1 MSNINYFNRKVN
13 KMDYLKFEEECPNNT
28 TVFRCKYKLKNTLD
42 KSYKDILKGYIYLND
57 EFKNRGEII
66 PAGDWLLDN
75 LYLIEKEYKNIKNDV
90 REMYYRNIPNIKSGY
105 MKCYPRIYYV
115 AKKIVKQNNGKLTKE
130 NIEKYIEDFQK
141 HTVLTSSELW
151 ALPTML
157 KIACINSTSK
167 IVKEMVYAQKEKNRA
182 KKLVETLLQ
191 NENNENAINDAIR
204 RDEDFSLYFVEAL
217 IKGIR
222 NNSIENQT
230 IYNWINEKLDMED
243 KNIKDI
249 ILVEHK
255 NQAFFKMILG
265 NNITS
270 IREVGII
277 NWNTSFE
284 KLSKLDYI
292 LNTDPA
298 NVYKNMDFKSK
309 DYYRNKIERIAKKTN
324 LGEGFIARKAIE
336 CAKENVEQRDKTYL
350 NHVGYY
356 IIDNGIGCLKEKLKH
371 KDIGISKID
380 SLNLDNKTNYY
391 TWFIRITT
399 IILSILIAYY
409 NLYKNYTPLWKFIV
423 GVLILIIPMSEI
435 VISILNWILNNYLEP
450 DFIPKI
456 EFKKDIPKEY
466 SIMVVIP
473 TLVNSK
479 KRVSELME
487 DLEVYYLANRSENI
501 YYGILADFKDS
512 DKKEEEGEDEINKF
526 ALEETKRLNKKYSK
540 NGKNIFYFFNRY
552 RQFNEK
558 QGVWLGW
565 ERKRGKLEEFNR
577 LIRGDKE
584 TSYNVISGDIKN
596 LYEVKYIITLDAD
609 TQLPMGMAKKLIGAM
624 AHVLNTPYIDYKNK
638 KVLRGY
644 GLMQPRIGVGV
655 LSGNK
660 TLFSKIFSGETGID
674 TYTCAVSDIYQDLF
688 GEGIFTGKGIYDVD
702 IFNYML
708 KDEIPEN
715 SVLSHDLLEGSY
727 VRTALV
733 TDLELIDGY
742 PAYYNASCKRL
753 HRWVRGDWQL
763 LPWIFKKNSLNKLSI
778 WKMKDNLRR
787 SLLTPSIVVLI
798 ILSLI
803 LFPKPEM
810 WLSIAIISFLTP
822 VLFNISEITNTSLK
836 DISIIAKL
844 ENWKMSLI
852 QFFLMFSFIPYK
864 SYVMID
870 AISRSLYRM
879 FISKKNLLEWQTAAD
894 VEAKSGK
901 SIKDYIKTMWIGSFI
916 AVLVSLIAFYKSTN
930 LGLLLFPSC
939 IIWFFSPC
947 IAYYISKDI
956 IEDTYELNKDEKMLL
971 RRFSRKI
978 WAYFEDFAEEESNW
992 LVPDNYQE
1000 EPQKGVAYRTSPTN
1014 IGMGLIACISALDL
1028 GYINLKQCIYKVENI
1043 IKNMNDLERYE
1054 GHFYNWYDTKSKK
1067 PLNPKYISTVD
1078 SGNLIGY
1085 LWLLENTFYEF
1096 LEEPFINI
1104 KDISKGIIDLLYLS
1118 MEEIGEEKQ
1127 NYIKS
1132 KKILDTFEGDVFSF
1146 IKILKELKLESYD
1159 CIKGKENLYWNTKLY
1174 KTLKIF
1180 EEDFNTIFPWSQ
1192 LIEESKL
1199 YETLDNNIIKE
1210 LSNLITKCSLQ
1221 NFEDAILKIGDYLKN
1236 SKEEYLD
1243 KLNISI
1249 QNSKNEIKNLKDKIV
1264 NIIKNLNSISD
1275 EMNFKMLFDEGRGL
1289 FAIGY
1294 DVEKHCLDN
1303 CYYDLLA
1310 SEARQASFI
1319 TIAKGD
1325 IPYTHWFNLGRSISA
1340 IGRKKGLVSW
1350 SGTMFEYLMPLLIM
1364 KSYPNTLL
1372 KETYDFVVE
1381 SQKKY
1386 GEKKN
1391 VPWGISESG
1400 FYAFDVNLNY
1410 QYKAFGVPGI
1420 GLKRGLET
1428 ELVISPYSTF
1438 MALNVDYKSAI
1449 DNLKRII
1456 DIGAEGRYGLYE
1468 AIDFTKNRNPKDSNF
1483 KIVKSFMVHHQGM
1496 SFMALNNI
1504 LNNFILQRRFHR
1516 DNRVKSVE
1524 LLLQEKIPKT
1534 VVYKREEHYNDNISI
1549 KERNVSM
1556 VRKFGIEKH
1565 RLPQCHFLSNG
1576 NYDLMI
1582 TNRGSGYSKRDNIFI
1597 NRWRED
1603 ITDDNLGM
1611 FVYIKDIKSGVY
1623 WSNFYQPCKKET
1635 KNYEVSFSVDK
1646 AKFERVDGEIKTTT
1660 EICVSNEEN
1669 GEIRKV
1675 TIDNNSGED
1684 KILEI
1689 TSYFEVV
1696 LNKYDADLVHPS
1708 FSNLFINTEFI
1719 EEPLCILANR
1729 RKRSVEDKELWIMQS
1744 LITDANISGNVQ
1756 YETSRANFIGRCRD
1770 LNRPEVIENDRI
1782 MSNTVGAVL
1791 DPIISMRVRVKIPAK
1806 QSCQLSYVI
1815 AICENR
1821 QQCIEIADKYQQRDN
1836 VERVFQLAWTYSQIE
1851 SRYLGIKSYM
1861 VNKFQELASNIIFP
1875 NESIKQREQYVKNIR
1890 KNQVDLWKYGI
1901 SGDIPIACIVIDKLE
1916 DIGCI
1921 KDIIKA
1927 HEYWNV
1933 KGLEVDLIIINLEE
1947 YSYEQ
1952 ELQISIKNIIFAS
1965 HLRYKEYT
1973 SGGVF
1978 LYNKSTML
1986 KEDIDFIISIS
1997 RLVIYCEDERVL
2009 NEPKKNK
2016 KLIHKNKKINE
2027 IKNLK
2032 YNEGDFQFETPELE
2046 YFNGFGGFKKASYEY
2061 IIILD
2066 NYKNTPAPWINVISN
2081 GKFGFHISENGVS
2094 YTWYKN
2100 SRENKLTP
2108 WSNDWVKD
2116 NQGEFIYLK
2125 DEETYD
2131 IWSISPKPKRNSGK
2145 YIIEHGFGY
2154 STYRN
2159 KSFGIVGEMT
2169 SFVPLEDNVKVILVN
2184 LKNNTDIKR
2193 EISVTY
2199 YAQLT
2204 LGVVSQHTSRYIST
2218 YKNDDYDYIYAKNP
2232 YNTYFG
2238 DLIAYCKVIGGEQIS
2253 YTGDRMEFIGVDGS
2267 LENPNGLK
2275 NDMLSNTLGSGM
2287 DPCIAINEK
2296 VILNPDEEKTVFI
2309 LLGQEDNIEKIDSVI
2324 EKYENEES
2332 VLNELKR
2339 VKSYWEDTLTQIQIE
2354 TPDKSMDI
2362 MVNKWLLYQVISCR
2376 FWARTGFYQSGG
2388 AYGFRDQLQDSISI
2402 SYVRPE
2408 LTREHIL
2415 YSASRQFLEGDVQHW
2430 WHPVVDSGIRTRFS
2444 DDLLWLPYVTIQ
2456 YIKNTGDYEI
2466 LNESINYLEDEP
2478 LKEGE
2483 DERYTISKVSQNK
2496 GSLYEHCI
2504 KAIDKSLKF
2513 GENNIPLM
2521 GSGDWND
2528 GMSTVG
2534 NKGKGESV
2542 WLGWFIYNILKEF
2555 TSICNKKQ
2563 DYEKEEY
2570 YNKMKRFIVDNIE
2583 KNAWDGKWYRRAY
2596 FDDGKVLGSA
2606 ENEECQIDSLAQS
2619 WAVISEGGNKS
2630 RAEKAMLS
2638 AEERLVKYDKA
2649 IVKLL
2654 TPAFNK
2660 SDLEPGYIKGYVP
2673 GVRENGGQYTHAAI
2687 WYILA
2692 LAKLGYGEKAW
2703 KIFNMI
2709 NPINHTL
2716 SNLNC
2721 NIYKVEPYVMTA
2733 DVYTVEPNVGRGGWS
2748 WYTGAAGWMYTTAL
2762 NGILGFNIHSD
2773 KGFSITPNIPSHWNE
2788 FKIVYKKNNCKYN
2801 IKVERQGKEE
2811 VYLNNELIKDKI
2823 IPLFN
2828 QGEYEVKIFIK

>member
-1 MSNINYFNRKVN
+1 
-13 KMDYLKFEEECPNNT
+13 MDYLIFEEECPNNT

-42 KSYKDILKGYIYLND
+42 KSYKDILEGYTYLNH
-57 EFKNRGEII
+57 EFKNKGKII

-75 LYLIEKEYKNIKNDV
+75 LYLIEREYKDIKNDI

-105 MKCYPRIYYV
+105 MKCYPRIYYI
-115 AKKIVKQNNGKLTKE
+115 AKKIVKQTNGKLTKKNVE
-130 NIEKYIEDFQK
+130 NYIEDFQK

-151 ALPTML
+151 SLPTML
-157 KIACINSTSK
+157 KIACINNTSK
-167 IVKEMVYAQKEKNRA
+167 IVKEMVYVQKEKTRGE
-182 KKLVETLLQ
+182 KLVETLV
-191 NENNENAINDAIR
+191 ENIKDENAINEITS
-204 RDEDFSLYFVEAL
+204 RDETFSIYFVEAL

-222 NNSIENQT
+222 NNAIENET
-230 IYNWINEKLDMED
+230 IYNWINEKLEMED
-243 KNIKDI
+243 KNMKDVV
-249 ILVEHK
+249 LVEHRS
-255 NQAFFKMILG
+255 QAFLKMILG
-265 NNITS
+265 SSITS
-270 IREVGII
+270 IREIGTL

-284 KLSKLDYI
+284 KLSKLENI
-292 LNTDPA
+292 LKNDPA
-298 NVYKNMDFKSK
+298 DVYRNMDFKSK
-309 DYYRNKIERIAKKTN
+309 DYYRSKIENIAKKTN

-336 CAKENVEQRDKTYL
+336 CAKEKEEEKDKLYL
-350 NHVGYY
+350 KHVGYY
-356 IIDNGIGCLKEKLKH
+356 IIDDGINCLKEKLNY
-371 KDIGISKID
+371 KDIGINRIKNL
-380 SLNLDNKTNYY
+380 SLEKRTNYY
-391 TWFIRITT
+391 IGFIRIAT
-399 IILSILIAYY
+399 IILSVLVSYY
-409 NLYKNYTPLWKFIV
+409 NLYKNYTPLWKCLL
-423 GVLILIIPMSEI
+423 GVLILIIPISEI
-435 VISILNWILNNYLEP
+435 IISILNWSINNYLEP

-466 SIMVVIP
+466 STMVVIP
-473 TLVNSK
+473 TLVNSP

-487 DLEVYYLANRSENI
+487 DLEVYYLANNSENI

-512 DKKEEEGEDEINKF
+512 NEQEEEGEDEINKF
-526 ALEETKRLNKKYSK
+526 ALEEAKRLNKKYSK
-540 NGKNIFYFFNRY
+540 NGKDIFYFFNRY
-552 RQFNEK
+552 RKFNEK
-558 QGVWLGW
+558 EGVWLGW
-565 ERKRGKLEEFNR
+565 ERKRGKLEEFNH
-577 LIRGDKE
+577 LIRGDRE
-584 TSYNVISGDIKN
+584 TSYNVISGDIEN

-609 TQLPMGMAKKLIGAM
+609 TQLPMGTAKKLIGSM
-624 AHVLNTPYIDYKNK
+624 AHLLNIPYIDHKSK

-688 GEGIFTGKGIYDVD
+688 GEGIFTGKGIYHIDT
-702 IFNYML
+702 FNYML

-742 PAYYNASCKRL
+742 PAYYNASSKRL

-787 SLLTPSIVVLI
+787 SLLTPSIIILV

-803 LFPKPEM
+803 LFPKPKM
-810 WLSIAIISFLTP
+810 WLAIAFISLLTP
-822 VLFNISEITNTSLK
+822 VLFNISEITNLSLK
-836 DISIIAKL
+836 EISIMRRM
-844 ENWKMSLI
+844 EGWKMSLI
-852 QFFLMFSFIPYK
+852 QFFLVFSLLPYK
-864 SYVMID
+864 SYVMVD
-870 AISRSLYRM
+870 AIIRSLYRV

-901 SIKDYIKTMWIGSFI
+901 SIKDHIKTMWIGSFI
-916 AVLVSLIAFYKSTN
+916 AVIISLVAFYQSIN
-930 LGLLLFPSC
+930 LGLVLLPSC
-939 IIWFFSPC
+939 IIWFFSPW

-956 IEDTYELNKDEKMLL
+956 PQDLYKLNKHEEILL

-978 WAYFEDFAEEESNW
+978 WAYFEDFGEEDSNW
-992 LVPDNYQE
+992 LAPDNYQE
-1000 EPQKGVAYRTSPTN
+1000 DPEKGVAYRTSPTN

-1043 IKNMNDLERYE
+1043 IKSMNNLEKHQ

-1078 SGNLIGY
+1078 SGNLISY
-1085 LWLLENTFYEF
+1085 LWLVENTFHEF
-1096 LEEPFINI
+1096 LKGPFVNI
-1104 KDISKGIIDLLYLS
+1104 RNISKGIVDLLILS
-1118 MEEIGEEKQ
+1118 IEEIEEK
-1127 NYIKS
+1127 NEDYLNNKER
-1132 KKILDTFEGDVFSF
+1132 LDTFQGDIFYL
-1146 IKILKELKLESYD
+1146 IKILKELEVEAYSL
-1159 CIKGKENLYWNTKLY
+1159 IKEKDNLYWNEKLY
-1174 KTLKIF
+1174 KTVKTFL
-1180 EEDFNTIFPWSQ
+1180 EDFNSIFPWIEI
-1192 LIEESKL
+1192 IEEDKITESSDDDIMRK
-1199 YETLDNNIIKE
+1199 
-1210 LSNLITKCSLQ
+1210 LSNLVTECSIE
-1221 NFEDAILKIGDYLKN
+1221 NFQEVILEINNDLKN
-1236 SKEEYLD
+1236 SKEKYAK
-1243 KLNISI
+1243 KLKSYIEKSND
-1249 QNSKNEIKNLKDKIV
+1249 EIRILKDNIL
-1264 NIIKNLNSISD
+1264 NIIKKLNSIS
-1275 EMNFKMLFDEGRGL
+1275 EQMNFKMLFDEERAL
-1289 FAIGY
+1289 FTIGY
-1294 DVEKHCLDN
+1294 NVEKDCLDN

-1325 IPYTHWFNLGRSISA
+1325 IPYNHWFNLGRSISA
-1340 IGRKKGLVSW
+1340 IKGRKGLVSW

-1372 KETYDFVVE
+1372 QETYKFVVE

-1386 GEKKN
+1386 GDENN

-1420 GLKRGLET
+1420 GLKRGLER

-1438 MALNVDYKSAI
+1438 MALNVNCKSSI

-1456 DIGAEGRYGLYE
+1456 DMGAEGRYGLYE
-1468 AIDFTKNRNPKDSNF
+1468 AIDFTKNRTPKDSDF

-1496 SFMALNNI
+1496 SLMALNNI

-1516 DNRVKSVE
+1516 DSRVKSVE
-1524 LLLQEKIPKT
+1524 LLLQEKVPKT
-1534 VVYKREEHYNDNISI
+1534 IVYKREENYEDNISI
-1549 KERNVSM
+1549 KERNISFI
-1556 VRKFGIEKH
+1556 RKFGIEKDQV
-1565 RLPQCHFLSNG
+1565 PQCHFLSNG

-1582 TNRGSGYSKRDNIFI
+1582 TNRGSGYSKREDVFL

-1603 ITDDNLGM
+1603 VTNDNLGM
-1611 FVYIKDIKSGVY
+1611 FVYIKDIKSREY
-1623 WSNFYQPCKKET
+1623 WSNFYQPCKKDM
-1635 KNYEVSFSVDK
+1635 KDYEVSFSVDK
-1646 AKFERVDGEIKTTT
+1646 AKFERVDHKIKTTT

-1675 TIDNNSGED
+1675 SITNNSEED

-1708 FSNLFINTEFI
+1708 FSNLFINTEFV

-1729 RKRSVEDKELWIMQS
+1729 RKRSVKDKELWIVQA
-1744 LITDANISGNVQ
+1744 LLTDEKVVGNIQ
-1756 YETSRANFIGRCRD
+1756 YETNRAKFIGRCND
-1770 LNRPEVIENDRI
+1770 LDRPEVIENDKLLT
-1782 MSNTVGAVL
+1782 NTVGAVL

-1806 QSCQLSYVI
+1806 ESCELSYI
-1815 AICENR
+1815 MAICNER
-1821 QQCIEIADKYQQRDN
+1821 QEAIRIAEKYKQRDN
-1836 VERVFQLAWTYSQIE
+1836 VERIFELAWTYSQIE
-1851 SRYLGIKSYM
+1851 SRYLGVKSHT
-1861 VNKFQELASNIIFP
+1861 VNKYQELASNIIYS
-1875 NESIKQREQYVKNIR
+1875 NESIKQREEYVKNIR
-1890 KNQVDLWKYGI
+1890 KNQIDLWKYGI
-1901 SGDIPIACIVIDKLE
+1901 SGDIPIVSIVINKLE
-1916 DIGCI
+1916 DISSI
-1921 KDIIKA
+1921 KDILKA
-1927 HEYWNV
+1927 HEYWNL
-1933 KGLEVDLIIINLEE
+1933 KGLEVDLLIINLEKS
-1947 YSYEQ
+1947 SYEQ
-1952 ELQISIKNIIFAS
+1952 ELQISIKDIIFTS
-1965 HLRYKEYT
+1965 HLRNREYV

-1978 LYNKSTML
+1978 LYNKATMEE
-1986 KEDIDFIISIS
+1986 EDIEFVISIS
-1997 RLVIYCEDERVL
+1997 RLVIYCEDETLL

-2016 KLIHKNKKINE
+2016 KLIEKNEKIKDN
-2027 IKNLK
+2027 KNLK
-2032 YNEGDFQFETPELE
+2032 YKEGKFKFETPELE
-2046 YFNGFGGFKKASYEY
+2046 YFNGFGGFKKDSYEY
-2061 IIILD
+2061 IIVLD

-2081 GKFGFHISENGVS
+2081 GNFGFHISENGVS

-2100 SRENKLTP
+2100 SRENKITP
-2108 WSNDWVKD
+2108 WSNDWIKD

-2125 DEETYD
+2125 DEETD
-2131 IWSISPKPKRNSGK
+2131 NIWSISPKPKRNSGK

-2159 KSFGIVGEMT
+2159 KSFGIIGEMT

-2184 LKNNTDIKR
+2184 LKNDTNIKR
-2193 EISVTY
+2193 ELSVTY
-2199 YAQLT
+2199 YTQLT
-2204 LGVVSQHTSRYIST
+2204 LGVVPQHTGRYIST
-2218 YKNDDYDYIYAKNP
+2218 YKNEDYDYIYAKNP

-2238 DLIAYCKVIGGEQIS
+2238 DLTAYCKVFGGEEVS
-2253 YTGDRMEFIGVDGS
+2253 YTGDRMEFIGVNGS
-2267 LENPNGLK
+2267 LEDPNGLK
-2275 NDMLSNTLGSGM
+2275 SEKLSNSLGSGM

-2296 VILNPDEEKTVFI
+2296 ITLNPGEAKSVFI
-2309 LLGQEDNIEKIDSVI
+2309 LLGEEDNIEKINSLI
-2324 EKYENEES
+2324 EKYNEENIILKEFES
-2332 VLNELKR
+2332 VKN
-2339 VKSYWEDTLTQIQIE
+2339 YWQETLTQIQIE

-2388 AYGFRDQLQDSISI
+2388 AFGFRDQLQDSISI

-2408 LTREHIL
+2408 ITRKHIL

-2430 WHPVVDSGIRTRFS
+2430 WHPVVESGIRTRFS

-2466 LNESINYLEDEP
+2466 LNETINYLEDEP

-2483 DERYTISKVSQNK
+2483 DERYTISEVSKNK

-2542 WLGWFIYNILKEF
+2542 WLGWFIYNILNEFSTICSKKEDF
-2555 TSICNKKQ
+2555 
-2563 DYEKEEY
+2563 EREEY
-2570 YNKMKRFIVDNIE
+2570 YNKTKKFIIENIE

-2606 ENEECQIDSLAQS
+2606 ENEECQIDSLSQS
-2619 WAVISEGGNKS
+2619 WAVISEGGNKD
-2630 RAEKAMLS
+2630 RAVEAMLS
-2638 AEERLVKYDKA
+2638 AEEHLVKYDKG

-2654 TPAFNK
+2654 TPAFNA

-2673 GVRENGGQYTHAAI
+2673 GVRENGGQYTHGAI

-2762 NGILGFNIHSD
+2762 NGILGFNLHLD
-2773 KGFSITPNIPSHWNE
+2773 KGFSIKPNIPNDWNK
-2788 FKIVYKKNNCKYN
+2788 FTIIYKKNNCKYN
-2801 IKVERQGKEE
+2801 ITVERQGKEE
-2811 VYLNNELIKDKI
+2811 MYLNNELIKDGI
-2823 IPLFN
+2823 IPFFQ
-2828 QGEYEVKIFIK
+2828 QGEYEVKVFIK

>member
-1 MSNINYFNRKVN
+1 MSSINYFNRKVN
-13 KMDYLKFEEECPNNT
+13 KMDYLIFEEECPNNT

-42 KSYKDILKGYIYLND
+42 KSYKDIVEGYTYLNH
-57 EFKNRGEII
+57 EFKNKGKII

-75 LYLIEKEYKNIKNDV
+75 LYLIEREYKDIKNDV

-105 MKCYPRIYYV
+105 MKCYPRIYYI
-115 AKKIVKQNNGKLTKE
+115 AKKIVKQTNGKLTKE
-130 NIEKYIEDFQK
+130 NVENYIEDFQK

-151 ALPTML
+151 SLPTML
-157 KIACINSTSK
+157 KIACINNTSK
-167 IVKEMVYAQKEKNRA
+167 IVKEMVYVQKEKTRGE
-182 KKLVETLLQ
+182 KLVETLV
-191 NENNENAINDAIR
+191 ENIKDENAINEIIS
-204 RDEDFSLYFVEAL
+204 RDETFSIYFVEAL

-222 NNSIENQT
+222 NNAIENET
-230 IYNWINEKLDMED
+230 IYNWINEKLEMED
-243 KNIKDI
+243 KNMKDAV
-249 ILVEHK
+249 LVEHRS
-255 NQAFFKMILG
+255 QAFLKMILG
-265 NNITS
+265 SSITS
-270 IREVGII
+270 IREIGTL

-284 KLSKLDYI
+284 KLSKLENI
-292 LNTDPA
+292 LKNDPA
-298 NVYKNMDFKSK
+298 DVYRNMDFKSK
-309 DYYRNKIERIAKKTN
+309 DYYRSKIENIAKKTN

-336 CAKENVEQRDKTYL
+336 CAKEKKEEKDKPYL
-350 NHVGYY
+350 KHVGYY
-356 IIDNGIGCLKEKLKH
+356 IIDDGINCLKEKLNY
-371 KDIGISKID
+371 KDIGINRIK
-380 SLNLDNKTNYY
+380 SLSLEKRTNYY
-391 TWFIRITT
+391 IGFIRIVT
-399 IILSILIAYY
+399 IILSVLVSYY
-409 NLYKNYTPLWKFIV
+409 NLYKNYAPLWKCLL
-423 GVLILIIPMSEI
+423 GVLILIIPISEI
-435 VISILNWILNNYLEP
+435 IISILNWSINNYLEP

-466 SIMVVIP
+466 STMVVIP

-487 DLEVYYLANRSENI
+487 DLEVYYLANNSENI

-512 DKKEEEGEDEINKF
+512 NKQEEEGEDEINKF
-526 ALEETKRLNKKYSK
+526 ALEEAKRLNKKYSK
-540 NGKNIFYFFNRY
+540 NGKDIFYFFNRY
-552 RQFNEK
+552 RKFNEK
-558 QGVWLGW
+558 EGIWLGW
-565 ERKRGKLEEFNR
+565 ERKRGKLEEFNH
-577 LIRGDKE
+577 LIRGDRE
-584 TSYNVISGDIKN
+584 TSYNVISGDIEN

-609 TQLPMGMAKKLIGAM
+609 TQLPMGTAKKLIGSM
-624 AHVLNTPYIDYKNK
+624 AHSLNIPYIDHKSK

-688 GEGIFTGKGIYDVD
+688 GEGIFTGKGIYHIDT
-702 IFNYML
+702 FNYML

-742 PAYYNASCKRL
+742 PAYYNASSKRL

-787 SLLTPSIVVLI
+787 SLLTPSIIILV

-803 LFPKPEM
+803 LFPKPKM
-810 WLSIAIISFLTP
+810 WLPIAFISLLTP
-822 VLFNISEITNTSLK
+822 VLFNISEITNLSLK
-836 DISIIAKL
+836 EISIMRRM
-844 ENWKMSLI
+844 ESWKMSLI
-852 QFFLMFSFIPYK
+852 QFFLVFSFLPYK
-864 SYVMID
+864 SYVMAD
-870 AISRSLYRM
+870 AIIRSLYRV

-901 SIKDYIKTMWIGSFI
+901 SIKDHIKTMWIGSFI
-916 AVLVSLIAFYKSTN
+916 AVIISLLAFYQSIN
-930 LGLLLFPSC
+930 LGLVLLPSC
-939 IIWFFSPC
+939 IIWFFSPW

-956 IEDTYELNKDEKMLL
+956 PEDLYRLNEDEEILL

-978 WAYFEDFAEEESNW
+978 WSYFEDFGEEDSNW
-992 LVPDNYQE
+992 LAPDNYQE
-1000 EPQKGVAYRTSPTN
+1000 DPKKGVAYRTSPTN

-1043 IKNMNDLERYE
+1043 LKSMNDLEKYQ

-1067 PLNPKYISTVD
+1067 PLKPKYISTVD
-1078 SGNLIGY
+1078 SGNLISY
-1085 LWLLENTFYEF
+1085 LWLVENTFHEF
-1096 LEEPFINI
+1096 LKEPFVNVRN
-1104 KDISKGIIDLLYLS
+1104 ISKGIVDLLILS
-1118 MEEIGEEKQ
+1118 IEEIEEK
-1127 NYIKS
+1127 NEDYLNNKER
-1132 KKILDTFEGDVFSF
+1132 LDTFQEDIFYL
-1146 IKILKELKLESYD
+1146 IKILKELEIEAYGL
-1159 CIKGKENLYWNTKLY
+1159 IKEKDNLYWNEKLY
-1174 KTLKIF
+1174 KTVKTFL
-1180 EEDFNTIFPWSQ
+1180 EDFNSIFPWIEI
-1192 LIEESKL
+1192 IEENKITESSDDDIMRK
-1199 YETLDNNIIKE
+1199 
-1210 LSNLITKCSLQ
+1210 LSNLVTECSIE
-1221 NFEDAILKIGDYLKN
+1221 NFEEVILEINSDLKN
-1236 SKEEYLD
+1236 SKEKYAKKLKSYTEKSNDEIRILKD
-1243 KLNISI
+1243 NILNII
-1249 QNSKNEIKNLKDKIV
+1249 EE
-1264 NIIKNLNSISD
+1264 LNSIS
-1275 EMNFKMLFDEGRGL
+1275 EQMNFKMLFNEERAL
-1289 FAIGY
+1289 FTIGY
-1294 DVEKHCLDN
+1294 DVEKDCLDN

-1325 IPYTHWFNLGRSISA
+1325 IPHNHWFNLGRSISA
-1340 IGRKKGLVSW
+1340 IKNRKGLVSW

-1372 KETYDFVVE
+1372 QETYNFVVE

-1386 GEKKN
+1386 GDENN

-1420 GLKRGLET
+1420 GLKRGLER

-1438 MALNVDYKSAI
+1438 MALNVNCKASI
-1449 DNLKRII
+1449 DNLKRIV
-1456 DIGAEGRYGLYE
+1456 DMGAEGRYGLYE
-1468 AIDFTKNRNPKDSNF
+1468 AIDFTKNRTPKDNDF
-1483 KIVKSFMVHHQGM
+1483 EIVKSFMVHHQGM
-1496 SFMALNNI
+1496 SLMALNNI

-1516 DNRVKSVE
+1516 DSRVKSVE
-1524 LLLQEKIPKT
+1524 LLLQEKVPNTI
-1534 VVYKREEHYNDNISI
+1534 VYRREENYEDNISI
-1549 KERNVSM
+1549 KERNISLI
-1556 VRKFGIEKH
+1556 RKFGIEKEQV
-1565 RLPQCHFLSNG
+1565 PQCHFLSNG

-1582 TNRGSGYSKRDNIFI
+1582 TNRGSGYSKREDVFL

-1603 ITDDNLGM
+1603 VTNDNLGM
-1611 FVYIKDIKSGVY
+1611 FVYIKDIRSREY
-1623 WSNFYQPCKKET
+1623 WSNFYQPSKKNM
-1635 KNYEVSFSVDK
+1635 KDYEVSFSVDK
-1646 AKFERVDGEIKTTT
+1646 AKFERIDDKIKTTT

-1675 TIDNNSGED
+1675 SITNNSEED

-1708 FSNLFINTEFI
+1708 FSNLFINTEFV

-1729 RKRSVEDKELWIMQS
+1729 RKRSVKDKELWIMQA
-1744 LITDANISGNVQ
+1744 LLTDEKVVGNIQ
-1756 YETSRANFIGRCRD
+1756 YETNRAKFIGRCND
-1770 LNRPEVIENDRI
+1770 LDRPEVIENDKPLT
-1782 MSNTVGAVL
+1782 NTVGAVL

-1806 QSCQLSYVI
+1806 DSCELSYI
-1815 AICENR
+1815 MAICNER
-1821 QQCIEIADKYQQRDN
+1821 QEAIRIAEKYKQRDN
-1836 VERVFQLAWTYSQIE
+1836 VERIFELAWTYSQIE
-1851 SRYLGIKSYM
+1851 SRYLGVKSYTI
-1861 VNKFQELASNIIFP
+1861 NKFQELASNIIFP
-1875 NESIKQREQYVKNIR
+1875 NESIKQREEYVKNIR

-1901 SGDIPIACIVIDKLE
+1901 SGDIPIVSIVINKIE
-1916 DIGCI
+1916 DISSI

-1927 HEYWNV
+1927 HEYWNL
-1933 KGLEVDLIIINLEE
+1933 KGLEVDLLIINLEE
-1947 YSYEQ
+1947 SSYEQ
-1952 ELQISIKNIIFAS
+1952 ELQMSIKDIIFTS
-1965 HLRYKEYT
+1965 HLRDREYV

-1978 LYNKSTML
+1978 LYNKATMEE
-1986 KEDIDFIISIS
+1986 EDIEFVISIS
-1997 RLVIYCEDERVL
+1997 RLVIYCQDETLL

-2016 KLIHKNKKINE
+2016 KLIEKNEKVKDKE
-2027 IKNLK
+2027 NLK
-2032 YNEGDFQFETPELE
+2032 YKEGNFKFETPELE
-2046 YFNGFGGFKKASYEY
+2046 YFNGFGGFKKDSYEY
-2061 IIILD
+2061 IIVLD
-2066 NYKNTPAPWINVISN
+2066 NYKDTPAPWINVISN
-2081 GKFGFHISENGVS
+2081 GNFGFHISENGVS

-2100 SRENKLTP
+2100 SRENKITP
-2108 WSNDWVKD
+2108 WSNDWIKD

-2125 DEETYD
+2125 DEETD
-2131 IWSISPKPKRNSGK
+2131 EIWSISPKPKRNSGK

-2159 KSFGIVGEMT
+2159 KSFGIIGEMT
-2169 SFVPLEDNVKVILVN
+2169 SFVPLEDNVKVILVK
-2184 LKNNTDIKR
+2184 LKNDTNIKR
-2193 EISVTY
+2193 ELSVTY
-2199 YAQLT
+2199 YTQLT
-2204 LGVVSQHTSRYIST
+2204 LGVVSEHTNRYIST
-2218 YKNDDYDYIYAKNP
+2218 YKNEDYDYIYAKNP

-2238 DLIAYCKVIGGEQIS
+2238 DLTAYCKVFGGEEVS
-2253 YTGDRMEFIGVDGS
+2253 YTGDRMEFIGVSGS
-2267 LENPNGLK
+2267 LEDPNGLK
-2275 NDMLSNTLGSGM
+2275 SEKLSNSLGSGM
-2287 DPCIAINEK
+2287 DPCIAINK
-2296 VILNPDEEKTVFI
+2296 KITLNPGEAKSVFI
-2309 LLGQEDNIEKIDSVI
+2309 LLGEEDNIEKINSLI
-2324 EKYENEES
+2324 EKYNEENIILKEFES
-2332 VLNELKR
+2332 VKN
-2339 VKSYWEDTLTQIQIE
+2339 YWQETLTQIQIE

-2388 AYGFRDQLQDSISI
+2388 AFGFRDQLQDSISI

-2408 LTREHIL
+2408 ITKEHIL

-2430 WHPVVDSGIRTRFS
+2430 WHPVVESGIRTRFS

-2466 LNESINYLEDEP
+2466 LNETINYLEDEP

-2483 DERYTISKVSQNK
+2483 DERYTISKVSNRK

-2534 NKGKGESV
+2534 NKGRGESV
-2542 WLGWFIYNILKEF
+2542 WLGWFIYNILNEF
-2555 TSICNKKQ
+2555 GTICNKKE
-2563 DYEKEEY
+2563 DFKREEY
-2570 YNKMKRFIVDNIE
+2570 YDKTKKFIIENIE

-2606 ENEECQIDSLAQS
+2606 ENEECQIDSLSQS
-2619 WAVISEGGNKS
+2619 WAVISEGGNKD
-2630 RAEKAMLS
+2630 RAIEAMLS
-2638 AEERLVKYDKA
+2638 AEEHLVKYDKG

-2654 TPAFNK
+2654 TPAFNT

-2673 GVRENGGQYTHAAI
+2673 GVRENGGQYTHGAI

-2721 NIYKVEPYVMTA
+2721 DIYKVEPYVMTA

-2762 NGILGFNIHSD
+2762 NGILGFRLHMD
-2773 KGFSITPNIPSHWNE
+2773 KGFSIKPNIPNDWNK
-2788 FKIVYKKNNCKYN
+2788 FTIIYKKNNCRYN
-2801 IKVERQGKEE
+2801 IIVERQGKEE
-2811 VYLNNELIKDKI
+2811 MYLNNKLIKDDI
-2823 IPLFN
+2823 IPFFQ
-2828 QGEYEVKIFIK
+2828 QGEYEVKVFIK